1 MKKVRLETPRPV
13 TAENTWSAEEHVS
26 GLVNGFILSAR
37 RERVSTLM
45 TPRRRAD
52 LRRALPHFKWFEEK
66 FARSLKPE
74 EQSHAALAQL
84 LRARGAGKT
93 CYLLSVRKDLDGS
106 FMELEA
112 ALDEVVAMG
121 EPTIVS
127 FVPGKLAYYEDE
139 WARDSL
145 LLCKP

>member
-13 TAENTWSAEEHVS
+13 TAENTWSAEEHES

-74 EQSHAALAQL
+74 EQSQAALAQL
-84 LRARGAGKT
+84 LRARGAGKA

-145 LLCKP
+145 LLCKL